1 MALIL
6 IVDDDP
12 GVRSA
17 LRGILLRGGH
27 EVTEEPD
34 GLRALTA
41 LRAPDARHPDVIIVD
56 MYMPEM
62 DGIEFLMHLADVA
75 PGIPTIATSGGGM
88 INNMLVLD
96 DAVQLG
102 AAALLPKP
110 FTSGDVSRVLAEVL
124 QPEVEPLG
132 GQDPTSKP
140 WPPHP

>member
-17 LRGILLRGGH
+17 LRGVLLRGGH

-34 GLRALTA
+34 GLRALNA

-56 MYMPEM
+56 MFMPEM

-88 INNMLVLD
+88 LRNMLVLD
-96 DAVQLG
+96 DAAQLG
-102 AAALLPKP
+102 AVALLPKP
-110 FTSGDVSRVLAEVL
+110 FTSGDVSRVLAQVL
-124 QPEVEPLG
+124 EPEVPPQTDQGPSPKL
-132 GQDPTSKP
+132 